1 MEGNPYSAMAGLFG
15 ISNKNDGF
23 GAGLTMRRGSV
34 LTVTPF
40 TIDVKGRA
48 GSITA
53 SGSELM
59 INESLLEHTENLVP
73 TGETPAP
80 FEAKVTPKLAAGDTV
95 LLLTEDDQL
104 FYVLCKAV
112 TI

>member
-1 MEGNPYSAMAGLFG
+1 MEDDPYSTLAGMWG
-15 ISNKNDGF
+15 GKKSSGT
-23 GAGLTMRRGSV
+23 GLTMRKGTV
-34 LTVTPF
+34 LKVSPLA
-40 TIDVKGRA
+40 IDVKGRA

-59 INESLLEHTENLVP
+59 INELMLEHAESLAP
-73 TGETPAP
+73 TGETPVP
-80 FEAKVTPKLAAGDTV
+80 FEAKVTPKLSAGDTV